1 MERPRLF
8 LTAKATFGDGSW
20 RACLALVLQIIT
32 GLGLLAPQM
41 AEAQVLLTG
50 ENGGKGSQSIMVSA
64 NAIVPR
70 NYTVLANVW
79 AQYGYGLA
87 NRADL
92 FASYGNITAFGWTQH
107 YASLGLNLGLVKRR
121 RAGVD
126 LSFYNN
132 ASIPF
137 NRRHQACTVLL
148 SSAVVVSRPVKL
160 GRRSF
165 TPYGGFSRLHPIGH
179 RADKVF
185 TPGKVVQSFI
195 AGVAIPLGS
204 AITLFLEYQPGHL
217 QHSAGAGVVYVLP
230 RREEPRGQSVV
241 P

>member
-1 MERPRLF
+1 M
-8 LTAKATFGDGSW
+8 
-20 RACLALVLQIIT
+20 
-32 GLGLLAPQM
+32 
-41 AEAQVLLTG
+41 LLTG
-50 ENGGKGSQSIMVSA
+50 ETGGKGSQSIMVSA

-70 NYTVLANVW
+70 NYTVLANAW

-92 FASYGNITAFGWTQH
+92 FASYGNITAFGQTQH
-107 YASLGLNLGLVKRR
+107 YASVGLNLGLVKRQ

-137 NRRHQACTVLL
+137 NRRHQSCTVLL
-148 SSAVVVSRPVKL
+148 NSAVIASRPVKW
-160 GRRSF
+160 GRRSV
-165 TPYGGFSRLHPIGH
+165 TPYGGFNRLHPLEH

-185 TPGKVVQSFI
+185 TPGKVVHSLI
-195 AGVAIPLGS
+195 VGVAVPLSS
-204 AITLFLEYQPGHL
+204 AVTLFLEYNPGHL
-217 QHSAGAGVVYVLP
+217 QHSAGAGVLYVLP
-230 RREEPRGQSVV
+230 RGEEPKGQSVA

>member
-1 MERPRLF
+1 M
-8 LTAKATFGDGSW
+8 FGEGPL
-20 RACLALVLQIIT
+20 RTRLALVFQLIA
-32 GLGLLAPQM
+32 GLGLLAPEM

-70 NYTVLANVW
+70 DYTVLANAW

-92 FASYGNITAFGWTQH
+92 FVSYGNITAFGWTQH

-132 ASIPF
+132 ATFPF
-137 NRRHQACTVLL
+137 NRRDQACTVLL
-148 SSAVVVSRPVKL
+148 YSAVVASRPVKL

-165 TPYGGFSRLHPIGH
+165 TLYGGFSRLHPIGH
-179 RADKVF
+179 HADKVF
-185 TPGKVVQSFI
+185 TPGEVVYSGI
-195 AGVAIPLGS
+195 AGVAIPLS
-204 AITLFLEYQPGHL
+204 STLTLFLEYNPGHS
-217 QHSAGAGVVYVLP
+217 QPSAGAGVLCVVP
-230 RREEPRGQSVV
+230 RREEPAGQSVA